1 MTRIGVRERSVS
13 RIILIST
20 KSQLTREI
28 KLIKFDR
35 SSLVKARPVSGRGHK
50 VYRYVAKLPFSL
62 VNESSTY
69 LLGVSEIVM
78 SGK

>member
-1 MTRIGVRERSVS
+1 MVFLSGVITRIGVRER
-13 RIILIST
+13 RQTL
-20 KSQLTREI
+20 EI

-35 SSLVKARPVSGRGHK
+35 SSLIIARLVSGRGHK

-69 LLGVSEIVM
+69 RLGVSEIVM